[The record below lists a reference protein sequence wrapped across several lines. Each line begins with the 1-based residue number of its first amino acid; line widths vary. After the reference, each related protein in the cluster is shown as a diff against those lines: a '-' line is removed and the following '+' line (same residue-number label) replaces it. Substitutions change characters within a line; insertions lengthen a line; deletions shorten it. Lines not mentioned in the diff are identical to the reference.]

1 MAASISAVA
10 TICASAP
17 SITHGQNTSGGRGSA
32 APVAI
37 STAARKTSA
46 NGNPNRKRTW
56 VAPTVPSRAV
66 SSRWVALR
74 TVWAAAAMTVNSA
87 QSQLPSGIG

>member
-10 TICASAP
+10 AICASAP
-17 SITHGQNTSGGRGSA
+17 SSTQGQNASGGRGSA

-56 VAPTVPSRAV
+56 VAPTVPSVAV
-66 SSRWVALR
+66 ELALR
-74 TVWAAAAMTVNSA
+74 RVAHGLRRGGDAA
-87 QSQLPSGIG
+87 